1 VGRPNVGKSTLFN
14 RLTRSQDALVADY
27 PGLTRDRQYG
37 TGKVGGWP
45 YIVVDTGGLSG
56 EPESLDAAMAGQTL
70 AAVEEAD
77 LVVFIVDGRD
87 GLVPTDSEIADRLRR
102 GGKRVLLCVNKSDG
116 LGEERAALEFHE
128 LGFENPVS
136 TAASHNRGMR
146 SLIDAAA
153 DLLDIPESER
163 DGDEN
168 LRRRRSRKQRR
179 QDDKAAYAAA
189 AVAALTDGADGADGS
204 GGASDGD
211 DADGAGDGGATE
223 AADALATDGA
233 AATPS
238 PTEFPGT
245 DKRQGAD
252 GRGYRPDEV
261 RIGFIGR
268 PNVGKSTLVNR
279 LLGEERVIAFDKPG
293 TTRDTVSIPFTRGEN
308 RYTLVD
314 TAGIRR
320 RGKVTE
326 KVETFSIIKT
336 LKAIEEANVCVM
348 LIDAAE
354 GLTEQDLHLL
364 SHVIDKGR
372 ALIVAVNKWDALDG
386 AQRDAMRK
394 DLERRVEFLR
404 FTRIH
409 FISALHGSGVGELFK
424 SIDRAHLSA
433 FVNLATPKLT
443 RLLELAV
450 TQHAPPMHGGRRIK
464 LRYAH
469 QGGVNPP
476 IIVVHGRQADKV
488 PQSYH
493 RFLSNWFMKQL
504 RLFGTPLRLEFR
516 EGDNPFAARSAQAGA
531 RSGVT
536 RERQEHRAARE
547 SGRGASGR
555 GKGAGGQG
563 GQGGKGGARSDRSE
577 RAGPVAPIGKGGK
590 PDRADGKSGAASGGK
605 RGGRG

>member
-116 LGEERAALEFHE
+116 LGEDRAALEFHE
-128 LGFENPVS
+128 LGFENSVS
-136 TAASHNRGMR
+136 TAASHNRGVR

-153 DLLDIPESER
+153 DLLGIPEDER
-163 DGDEN
+163 DADEN

-179 QDDKAAYAAA
+179 EDDKAAYAAA
-189 AVAALTDGADGADGS
+189 ALADGASGS
-204 GGASDGD
+204 GEASDRAD
-211 DADGAGDGGATE
+211 VADAAVHGDGEAPQATGDTDTSDVDDV
-223 AADALATDGA
+223 AAM
-233 AATPS
+233 PS
-238 PTEFPGT
+238 PIEHPRA
-245 DKRQGAD
+245 DKRRGAD

-424 SIDRAHLSA
+424 SIDKAHLSA
-433 FVNLATPKLT
+433 FVNLATPNLT

-488 PQSYH
+488 PRSYH
-493 RFLSNWFMKQL
+493 RFLANWFMKQL

-547 SGRGASGR
+547 SGRGSGGR
-555 GKGAGGQG
+555 AKGTGVAGQG
-563 GQGGKGGARSDRSE
+563 GTGGGRDRSEQGPVGKGGRTDQA
-577 RAGPVAPIGKGGK
+577 GGK
-590 PDRADGKSGAASGGK
+590 RGTAGVGK
-605 RGGRG
+605 RGGRGGRG